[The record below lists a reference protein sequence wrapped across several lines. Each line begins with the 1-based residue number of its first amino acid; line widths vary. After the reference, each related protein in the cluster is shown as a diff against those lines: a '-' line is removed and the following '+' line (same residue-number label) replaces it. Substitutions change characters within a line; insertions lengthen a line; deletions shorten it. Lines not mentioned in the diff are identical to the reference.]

1 MPNYFK
7 QASNDNTTHDIG
19 MQPGEGEAQPADE
32 GHGVHPGIGCIHVLY
47 KTHYGLVQLNIFNC
61 NWCIN

>member
-1 MPNYFK
+1 
-7 QASNDNTTHDIG
+7 
-19 MQPGEGEAQPADE
+19 MQPGEGGAERADE

-47 KTHYGLVQLNIFNC
+47 KMQYGLIKLNIFNC